1 MATRPNIFVNGVH
14 LVLNGVTGDAGD
26 RNGVASIIVP
36 VHVPDLPTAFTLDAR
51 EVAAALGIAGLV
63 CTGRP
68 LTEIE
73 CGEFIVNF
81 HFEGLNGEVAF
92 EQAEQLATFSFD
104 GEMGDAP
111 ISTHPNFDAL
121 TAQYGWDEENER
133 FPRDAP
139 GKTGSTTGLSK
150 GKTSKKATSPVFGQE
165 SWLKVGA
172 TFSRTYALTTPNASI
187 YEGIGTLVSYP
198 PGAEK
203 LGLPRFKRRVW
214 LKLAPQVD
222 TSAGSAVRVTER
234 YRLTGQDPDV
244 AKQIYGAGQLDE

>member
-1 MATRPNIFVNGVH
+1 MATTILINGLH

-26 RNGVASIIVP
+26 RNGVASIVVP
-36 VHVPDLPTAFTLDAR
+36 VHVPDLSTAFSINAQ
-51 EVAAALGIAGLV
+51 EVSAALGIAGLV

-68 LTEIE
+68 LSEME

-81 HFEGLNGEVAF
+81 HFEGLNGDVAF
-92 EQAEQLATFSFD
+92 EQAENLASYNFD

-111 ISTHPNFDAL
+111 IQTHPNFEAL
-121 TAQYGWDEENER
+121 TVKYGWDQENER
-133 FPRDAP
+133 FPRDMPNAKA
-139 GKTGSTTGLSK
+139 GASTGLSK
-150 GKTSKKATSPVFGQE
+150 AAKKPTNPVFGTDA
-165 SWLKVGA
+165 WFKVGA
-172 TFSRTYALTTPNASI
+172 IFSRTYAVTVPSAAI

-222 TSAGSAVRVTER
+222 TSAGSAIRVTER
-234 YRLTGQDPDV
+234 HRLTGQDPEAARD
-244 AKQIYGAGQLDE
+244 IYGSGQLDE